1 MRLEEISLNFQQQ
14 LRVCSNMKK
23 YHGLFTREDEELAL
37 NAFESVFEDSTLS
50 PYMIFEALTGD
61 LEA

>member
-14 LRVCSNMKK
+14 LRVCVNTKK

-37 NAFESVFEDSTLS
+37 NAFESVFENSKLS
-50 PYMIFEALTGD
+50 PLMIFEALTGD

>member
-14 LRVCSNMKK
+14 LRVCSNTKK

-37 NAFESVFEDSTLS
+37 NAFKSAFEDSTLS